1 MSTPDTLARMI
12 QEREREIA
20 DIQAELDVLRGLETG
35 QIERQM
41 NAELNS
47 GKPGNG
53 WRDAFKP
60 PRGPTRT
67 EMLAKLV
74 RDAGR
79 AGLTRT
85 EAISEM
91 AKLCDSP
98 PASVAQMLTNLR
110 IAGLAKPNPDGRW
123 RATR

>member
-41 NAELNS
+41 NTELNS

-53 WRDAFKP
+53 WRDATKH
-60 PRGPTRT
+60 RGPTRT

-79 AGLTRT
+79 AGLTRQ

-110 IAGLAKPNPDGRW
+110 IAGLAKPNPNGRW
-123 RATR
+123 TAIR